1 MNTVIKKLIRHFR
14 KIKIKAQDES
24 LRLER
29 ERFDVLVQAVQ
40 DYAIFALDTS
50 GNVKSWNAGA
60 ERFKGYQAH
69 EILGRHFSVFYP
81 DELKKTKFPDYE
93 LEQAKIQ
100 GRFEHEGLRIRKDGT
115 AFLANVAITAIY
127 DRNKNLT
134 GYLKVTRDMTEAKK
148 VEETLRKLNQEL
160 ETRVNARTAE
170 LFQSERALK
179 EAKEVAEAAS
189 VAKSNFLA
197 NMSHEIRT
205 PLGAILGFSELLADE
220 EVSGEEKNLA
230 RDAIKRNGQLLTDL
244 INDILDLSKVE
255 ANRLE
260 LDVSSIPLKQLATE
274 IQTTFK
280 LRAEDKGIQFHLEM
294 APHLPARIFTDSL
307 RVKQILFN
315 IVGNAV
321 KFTREG
327 SVGVKVY
334 SQGGKLFFDVTDT
347 GVGIS
352 PDQAQLLFVP
362 FQQADPSITR
372 QFGGT
377 GLGLILSKRLAQ
389 ALGGD
394 IVLTQ
399 SALGAGTTFS
409 ISIHL
414 KADDQFLLAEKSDD
428 GSLEKDLFRGKRIL
442 VVDDNP
448 DNRLLI
454 SRVFKS
460 FSVAIESASDGRSGI
475 EKALS
480 WNPDLILMDLQMPL
494 MGGIAATEELRK
506 RNFRQPIVA
515 LTAHAMKEE
524 KERCLAL
531 GFDAYITKPI
541 DKGIFFSTLS
551 KFLSEPAP

>member
-1 MNTVIKKLIRHFR
+1 MKV
-14 KIKIKAQDES
+14 KAQDES
-24 LRLER
+24 LRVER
-29 ERFDVLVQAVQ
+29 ERFDILVQAVQ
-40 DYAIFALDTS
+40 DYAIFALDPK
-50 GNVKSWNAGA
+50 GLVKSWNAGA
-60 ERFKGYQAH
+60 ERFKGYRAH
-69 EILGRHFSVFYP
+69 EILGKHFSIFYP
-81 DELKKTKFPDYE
+81 EDLKQTKFPDYE
-93 LEQAKIQ
+93 LEQARLT

-115 AFLANVAITAIY
+115 SFLAHVTITAIY

-134 GYLKVTRDMTEAKK
+134 GFLKVTRDMTESKK
-148 VEETLRKLNQEL
+148 LEETLRKLNSEL
-160 ETRVNARTAE
+160 ESRVNARTAE
-170 LFQSERALK
+170 LFQRERELK

-205 PLGAILGFSELLADE
+205 PLGAILGFSELLADD
-220 EVSGEEKNLA
+220 EVSGEEKNMA
-230 RDAIKRNGQLLTDL
+230 RDAVKRNGQLLTDL

-260 LDVSSIPLKQLATE
+260 LDISSVTLKQLATE

-280 LRAEDKGIQFHLEM
+280 LRAENKGIQFNLEI
-294 APHLPARIFTDSL
+294 APHLPPRILTDSL

-327 SVGVKVY
+327 SVNVKIY
-334 SQGGKLFFDVTDT
+334 GGQGKLFFDVTDT

-352 PDQAQLLFVP
+352 PDQERLLFVP

-394 IVLTQ
+394 LILAQ
-399 SALGAGTTFS
+399 SDLGLGTTFTVS
-409 ISIHL
+409 ISL
-414 KADDQFLLAEKSDD
+414 RPDDQITYSENSD
-428 GSLEKDLFRGKRIL
+428 GWVLEKELFQGKRIL
-442 VVDDNP
+442 IVDDNP

-454 SRVFKS
+454 TRLFKPLA
-460 FSVAIESASDGRSGI
+460 VEIESASDGRSGI
-475 EKALS
+475 DKALS
-480 WNPDLILMDLQMPL
+480 WNPDLVLMDLQMPL
-494 MGGIAATEELRK
+494 MGGIAATEELR
-506 RNFRQPIVA
+506 RSHFRQPIIA

-524 KERCLAL
+524 KDRCLAL

-541 DKGIFFSTLS
+541 EKGVFFSTLS
-551 KFLSEPAP
+551 KFLRETVPS